1 MKKYLPWVLVIIPV
15 FVFLQSLPFKFSG
28 APETQYIFSTIGSWF
43 AAIGLKPLAQPFT
56 DFGAYGV
63 GTVELIASILLLIP
77 ATRHWGALFG
87 LGVLTGA
94 LFFHL
99 FTPLGVAVEF
109 PGAKPG
115 GDPSLF
121 VLAVIAWSCLAI
133 LVIRYRQRFPL
144 IGSPATA

>member
-28 APETQYIFSTIGSWF
+28 APETQYIFSTIGTWF
-43 AAIGLKPLAQPFT
+43 GSIGLEPLAQPFT

-63 GTVELIASILLLIP
+63 GIAELIASILLIVP

-87 LGVLTGA
+87 LGVLSGA
-94 LFFHL
+94 IFFHL

-121 VLAVIAWSCLAI
+121 VLAVVAWTCLAL
-133 LVIRYRQRFPL
+133 LVIRNRQRFPF
-144 IGSPATA
+144 IGTPATA